1 MYKKSLRYVLTFSF
15 TYEETEKKRLNNL
28 LKVKD
33 LIKEENEKYTLHIVN
48 IVMSNSYSVILI
60 YSY

>member
-1 MYKKSLRYVLTFSF
+1 MYNKSLRYVLTFSF

>member
-1 MYKKSLRYVLTFSF
+1 MYNKSLRYVLTFSF

-33 LIKEENEKYTLHIVN
+33 LIKEENEK
-48 IVMSNSYSVILI
+48 
-60 YSY
+60 